1 MPTRATGY
9 TLRVNVNLVVESC
22 SKHVVELH
30 ALNFHKTILSH
41 SLHVPSDIN
50 TVNYNVNILENY
62 CYQEIA
68 FKFDM
73 LISLQVNNPDMRVAI
88 IRC

>member
-1 MPTRATGY
+1 MC
-9 TLRVNVNLVVESC
+9 LQ
-22 SKHVVELH
+22 
-30 ALNFHKTILSH
+30 
-41 SLHVPSDIN
+41 DMN